1 LTKAKQIKNPI
12 IVILI
17 FLLALLIPKVKTK
30 KKPVDWTVIQKLL
43 KDAFGEKC
51 TLFLVDGKYR
61 IPTLENFKKF
71 LKEDKTDL
79 FRYISEEFDCDDFS
93 FRLMGQVSYPG
104 WSDIAFGIAT
114 SMTHAYNC
122 IVAEDEG
129 QNRVYLVEPQN
140 DEVFLALKNP
150 KLAYKTTFVMM

>member
-1 LTKAKQIKNPI
+1 ML
-12 IVILI
+12 LI
-17 FLLALLIPKVKTK
+17 FLLALLIPKIKGK

-43 KDAFGEKC
+43 KEAFGEKC

-61 IPTLENFKKF
+61 IPTLESFQKF

-79 FRYISEEFDCDDFS
+79 FKYIPEEFDCDDFS

-122 IVAEDEG
+122 IVCEDGG
-129 QNRVYLVEPQN
+129 QNRVYLVEPQT
-140 DEVFLALKNP
+140 DKVFLALKNP
-150 KLAYKTTFVMM
+150 KLAYQTTFVMM